1 MKFRAAACVALALMA
16 GAPVMAQK
24 TVQPKPAQAPG
35 VEVER
40 INTLMVGDRAPE
52 LAISEW
58 VKGDEVT
65 GFEEGKVYVVEFWA
79 TWCGPCIRGMP
90 HLSEIQEEYKDK
102 GVTVLGV
109 NIWDEPDNV
118 EPFMKD
124 KGGDDKMHYTVAIEK
139 KIEGEDPR
147 RNGEM
152 AKNWMR
158 AAGRNGIPSA
168 FIVDQKGYI
177 AWMGHPMSMDDA
189 LKGVVAGTWDI
200 RQAAK
205 DHAES
210 AQREAKQASQQDA
223 LNKVMTPV
231 TAALQKKDYG
241 AAYKSIEEAMK
252 SEAVWDNSGALN
264 YMAWAISDPDA
275 KIENRDAKLAL
286 KLAERANELEKGAN
300 PAVLDTLAWAYYHAG
315 MKDKAIAAE
324 TKAIGMLSGD
334 DKKQYEETL
343 ERLKK

>member
-1 MKFRAAACVALALMA
+1 MPANLQSPISHKNMHKTEPTYQPFFSAADGLDENGRRWRLIL
-16 GAPVMAQK
+16 GQTQQDEGQDAQ
-24 TVQPKPAQAPG
+24 PG
-35 VEVER
+35 DGE
-40 INTLMVGDRAPE
+40 GP
-52 LAISEW
+52 
-58 VKGDEVT
+58 GDEQQSQSS
-65 GFEEGKVYVVEFWA
+65 
-79 TWCGPCIRGMP
+79 
-90 HLSEIQEEYKDK
+90 LSEQDQAM
-102 GVTVLGV
+102 
-109 NIWDEPDNV
+109 DEALEALYGDST
-118 EPFMKD
+118 
-124 KGGDDKMHYTVAIEK
+124 GGDLSDSNP
-139 KIEGEDPR
+139 D
-147 RNGEM
+147 
-152 AKNWMR
+152 
-158 AAGRNGIPSA
+158 
-168 FIVDQKGYI
+168 I
-177 AWMGHPMSMDDA
+177 ARWLG
-189 LKGVVAGTWDI
+189 DI
-200 RQAAK
+200 RTYFP
-205 DHAES
+205 AEVV
-210 AQREAKQASQQDA
+210 QVMQQDA
-223 LNKVMTPV
+223 LNKVMSPV